1 MRKHVG
7 MLVLAVSV
15 AAVLL
20 LMTVAYS
27 VDELQDIVLVK
38 TFGRITA
45 VYQGTEDAGLRF
57 KWPWP
62 IQRLVVYDRRTSV
75 FEDTSSEVP
84 TRDKQNMLV
93 TMYCAWRIG
102 EAEKFH
108 RKIEDRQAAQERLRD
123 LLRNY
128 KKDVVGKH
136 DMADF
141 VNTNPEEMK
150 IEGIEKE
157 IFDRVQA
164 EARQSYGIEVVRV
177 GLKSLA
183 LPEQVTT
190 AVIDSM
196 KEERQDKV
204 RRLRSEGEAIA
215 TAIVERAKAARAKI
229 RHFAE
234 RKAEEI
240 RSEGYYAASK
250 YYELYGDDY
259 ELSMFLRGLDSLKIW
274 LKERSVILMD
284 PSMFPMVQWMRTG
297 QPSPADMPGRDKPLK
312 IPKATGRPAAAPPAV
327 PPRAGRDR
335 GRGGAGKA
343 PPGPRKPAVGAKTP
357 APAGAN
363 PSTRP

>member
-1 MRKHVG
+1 

-20 LMTVAYS
+20 LMTVAYA

-38 TFGRITA
+38 TFGRIAA
-45 VYQGTEDAGLRF
+45 VYQGKEDAGLRF

-102 EAEKFH
+102 DGEKFH
-108 RKIEDRQAAQERLRD
+108 RRIEDRQAAQERLRD

-128 KKDVVGKH
+128 KKDVVGRY

-141 VNTNPEEMK
+141 VNANPEEMK
-150 IEGIEKE
+150 IATIEKE

-164 EARQSYGIEVVRV
+164 EARENYGIEVVRV

-204 RRLRSEGEAIA
+204 RRLKSEGEAIA

-229 RHFAE
+229 RKFAE

-240 RSEGYYAASK
+240 RSEGYFAAAK

-259 ELSMFLRGLDSLKIW
+259 KLSMFLRALESFKIW

-284 PSMFPMVQWMRTG
+284 PSMFPMLQWMRTG
-297 QPSPADMPGRDKPLK
+297 SPSLSDLHGPDRPLK
-312 IPKATGRPAAAPPAV
+312 IPKITGRSATQPAANPT
-327 PPRAGRDR
+327 RAGPAR
-335 GRGGAGKA
+335 GRGSAGKA
-343 PPGPRKPAVGAKTP
+343 PPSRGEPAAGGRAP
-357 APAGAN
+357 APAAGR
-363 PSTRP
+363 PSAHP